1 MILTF
6 DHEKHEYRI
15 DGARVPSVTQ
25 IIWDVLPGYEAGEWY
40 LERGTAVHA
49 CAAMIA
55 QGLDFDYDPAISG
68 QVAAC
73 RRFFAEVKPDV
84 IKVEHQV
91 VSDSYRFAGT
101 LDLLAIVNDKL
112 VVIDWKA
119 HVDER
124 CGWQLAAYAMCLHN
138 SYIPAVKTGYGVQL
152 NEDGTYKITPFKLAT
167 YAREF
172 LAMRAVFG
180 IRERMGL
187 TKKGTG
193 Q

>member
-1 MILTF
+1 MLTF
-6 DHEKHEYRI
+6 DQTKHEYKI
-15 DGARVPSVTQ
+15 DGVRVPSVTQ
-25 IIWDVLPGYEAGEWY
+25 VIWDLLPGYEAGDWY

-49 CAAMIA
+49 CAALIA
-55 QGLDFDYDPAISG
+55 AGLAAGQDFDHDPTISG

-73 RRFFAEVKPDV
+73 HRFFAEVKPAV
-84 IKVEHQV
+84 IEIEDQV
-91 VSDSYRFAGT
+91 VSEPYKFAGT
-101 LDLLAIVNDKL
+101 LDLLAMLDGKF

-124 CGWQLAAYAMCLHN
+124 CGWQLAAYAMCL
-138 SYIPAVKTGYGVQL
+138 PVKIATGYGVQL
-152 NEDGTYKITPFKLAT
+152 NEDGTYKMTPFKLAS

-187 TKKGTG
+187 TKRG
-193 Q
+193 